1 MGPKKLKPKISII
14 IPSYNYANFIG
25 ETLESV
31 FSQTYKDF
39 EVIVVDDGSTDGTRK
54 VIKKFL
60 PKIRYIK
67 HETNLGFA
75 PAMNTGIR
83 AAKGKYLNF
92 LSADD
97 KLLPT
102 FLEKEVA
109 VLEKYPKVGLVFSP
123 VMFMD
128 KEGKII
134 GKQKIKNGYRDKNDG
149 YQSLLVGNFVNLVT
163 AIVRADIV
171 KKVGFFNNKLRQNP
185 DWDMWIRIAKKSH
198 LAYVPEH
205 LAVYRQH
212 DLNLTAEVKR
222 NFKRIGKE
230 KRIVLQDTVKRQV
243 PEELRPW
250 MFLLFL
256 DSRINTE
263 CLPKFIADP
272 VVFFCF
278 IISVLTGRL
287 LRRIYG

>member
-1 MGPKKLKPKISII
+1 MPKVSII
-14 IPSYNYANFIG
+14 IPSYNYARFIK

-39 EVIVVDDGSTDGTRK
+39 EVILVDDGSTDNTLTITKRY
-54 VIKKFL
+54 L
-60 PKIRYIK
+60 PKIRYIR
-67 HETNLGFA
+67 HPVNLGFA

-83 AAKGKYLNF
+83 EAKGKYLNF

-128 KEGKII
+128 KKGDEI
-134 GKQKIKNGYRDKNDG
+134 GKQKIKNGYINKEDG
-149 YQSLLVGNFVNLVT
+149 YQGLLTGNFVNLVT
-163 AIVRADIV
+163 ALVRSDTV
-171 KKVGFFNNKLRQNP
+171 MKVGFFNSKLRQNP

-198 LAYVPEH
+198 IAYVPEY

-222 NFKRIGKE
+222 NFKKIGKE
-230 KRIVLQDTVKRQV
+230 KRIILQDTVKRQV
-243 PEELRPW
+243 PKKLSPW

-263 CLPKFIADP
+263 RLPKFIADP
-272 VVFFCF
+272 IAFFCF
-278 IISVLTGRL
+278 MISVLTARL
-287 LRRIYG
+287 LRKIYG